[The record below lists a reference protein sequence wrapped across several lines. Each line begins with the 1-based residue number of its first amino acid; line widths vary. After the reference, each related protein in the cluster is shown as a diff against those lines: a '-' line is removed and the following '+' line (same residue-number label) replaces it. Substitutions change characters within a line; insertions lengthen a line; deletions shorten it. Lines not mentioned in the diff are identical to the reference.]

1 MRVSQSNFPQVT
13 MNVARHVLLVE
24 DEPRLREMLVR
35 AVTDMGFE
43 PYGVGSAE
51 AAMRALE
58 ERPFE
63 IIVLDL
69 TLPGMNG
76 MEFFERLRAKDAAMQ
91 VIVLT
96 GFGDLGAARRAMH
109 LDAVEFLTK
118 PCPLGDLEAALER
131 ARARRQKLMATP
143 AGNPLPAI
151 SPIDPETVAPHAP
164 VGAAAASAPPPPASE
179 PSLTMTG
186 ENGTALSL
194 EAVERRHI
202 LAVLEKNHGN
212 RTATA
217 AELGISLRKLYYR
230 LGQYQREAAAK

>member
-1 MRVSQSNFPQVT
+1 

-24 DEPRLREMLVR
+24 DEPRLREMLRR

-43 PYGVGSAE
+43 PHGVATAE
-51 AAMRALE
+51 AALRAFD

-63 IIVLDL
+63 VVVLDL

-76 MEFFERLRAKDAAMQ
+76 MDLFERLRARDPGLQ

-96 GFGDLGAARRAMH
+96 GFGDLMAAQRAVH

-131 ARARRQKLMATP
+131 ARARRQKLATNSGAPRLAP
-143 AGNPLPAI
+143 APESEP
-151 SPIDPETVAPHAP
+151 PIDAPSPHSSSAAPSPEATS
-164 VGAAAASAPPPPASE
+164 AAAGP
-179 PSLTMTG
+179 
-186 ENGTALSL
+186 ALSL

-202 LAVLEKNHGN
+202 LATLDKNQGN

-217 AELGISLRKLYYR
+217 SELGISLRKLYYR
-230 LGQYQREAAAK
+230 LGQYQREGTR

>member
-1 MRVSQSNFPQVT
+1 MRATSSSFPQVT

-24 DEPRLREMLVR
+24 DEPRLRDMLLR

-43 PYGVGSAE
+43 PHGAASAE
-51 AAMRALE
+51 SALRAME

-63 IIVLDL
+63 VVVLDL

-76 MEFFERLRAKDAAMQ
+76 MELFERLRARDPALQ

-96 GFGDLGAARRAMH
+96 GFGDMGAAQRAIH

-131 ARARRQKLMATP
+131 ARARRQKLASQDAPSSAVM
-143 AGNPLPAI
+143 
-151 SPIDPETVAPHAP
+151 SPRLEALASAV
-164 VGAAAASAPPPPASE
+164 AAAAPAPATALPASHSDE
-179 PSLTMTG
+179 QQ
-186 ENGTALSL
+186 SL

-202 LAVLEKNHGN
+202 LSVLEKNGGN

-230 LGQYQREAAAK
+230 LGQYQREGIR